1 MFTVVMTTGIFLLP
15 FFEESLPEQFNFAFP
30 ENFLGGY
37 FLFPFLSIVSF
48 TMLRI
53 HTSTRKHRL
62 EIENR
67 LAMAKLLARIEDQIK
82 IPSENKT
89 YYQEHFLPALAKI
102 IVSPLYPDKSKK
114 EDVTKLSHIINK
126 IPIEK

>member
-1 MFTVVMTTGIFLLP
+1 MTTGIFLLP

-53 HTSTRKHRL
+53 YTKYQKKTLRNRKPLGHGKTFSPHR
-62 EIENR
+62 R
-67 LAMAKLLARIEDQIK
+67 
-82 IPSENKT
+82 
-89 YYQEHFLPALAKI
+89 
-102 IVSPLYPDKSKK
+102 PDKNFIRKQNLLPRAFSSSTSQNYRLSALPRQKQKRRRYKTIPYNKK
-114 EDVTKLSHIINK
+114 N
-126 IPIEK
+126 PY

>member
-1 MFTVVMTTGIFLLP
+1 MTIVIFLLP
-15 FFEESLPEQFNFAFP
+15 FFEKSLSDQFNFAFP

-53 HTSTRKHRL
+53 HTNTRKHRL

-67 LAMAKLLARIEDQIK
+67 LAMAKLLARIEEQIK
-82 IPSENKT
+82 IPSES
-89 YYQEHFLPALAKI
+89 KI
-102 IVSPLYPDKSKK
+102 IVSLPRAFSSRTSQNYR
-114 EDVTKLSHIINK
+114 LSALPRQQKRRRLKTIQYNK
-126 IPIEK
+126 QNPP

>member
-1 MFTVVMTTGIFLLP
+1 
-15 FFEESLPEQFNFAFP
+15 
-30 ENFLGGY
+30 
-37 FLFPFLSIVSF
+37 
-48 TMLRI
+48 MLRI

-82 IPSENKT
+82 ISSENKT
-89 YYQEHFLPALAKI
+89 YYQEHFLPELAKI

-114 EDVTKLSHIINK
+114 EDGYKTIQYNK
-126 IPIEK
+126 KNPP

>member
-1 MFTVVMTTGIFLLP
+1 MILITAGIFILP
-15 FFEESLPEQFNFAFP
+15 FFEDCLTCWVCFKIP
-30 ENFLGGY
+30 ENFLASY
-37 FLFPFLSIVSF
+37 FLFPFLSVVSF
-48 TMLRI
+48 TVLRI
-53 HTSTRKHRL
+53 YTNTRKHRL

-89 YYQEHFLPALAKI
+89 HYQEHFLPELAKI

-114 EDVTKLSHIINK
+114 EDVTKLSNIINK